1 MSSPAVPTVLPSG
14 HVAITAPP
22 AGWYPDPRGSDQLR
36 WWDGATWTV
45 QLAPRP
51 APAPEAPAAV
61 APAPVAP
68 APVEPAP
75 VAPTPVSPAAVVAP
89 PARAG
94 EAASEGL
101 VDSPGY
107 DWQRETE
114 RHAPMPSA
122 TPRAEQWQVRDVP
135 GRSGTT
141 AVWLLAFTPYFSL
154 PLLTAADV
162 LMRGTSLDGGNSA
175 ALFSG
180 LALYALVFVLATRD
194 NTVLARRGHRRRAQP
209 SWALLGALPYL
220 IVRSVNVRR
229 ESGVGSAPLW
239 VWLVNLLCAAA
250 LISTAATV
258 TGPIRDLD
266 LLPGML

>member
-14 HVAITAPP
+14 NVAIAAPT

-36 WWDGATWTV
+36 WWDGTTWTV

-51 APAPEAPAAV
+51 AS
-61 APAPVAP
+61 APAPAV
-68 APVEPAP
+68 
-75 VAPTPVSPAAVVAP
+75 PAAAAPIPVVAP
-89 PARAG
+89 PARAA

-101 VDSPGY
+101 ADSPGY

-122 TPRAEQWQVRDVP
+122 TPRVEQWHVRDVP

-141 AVWLLAFTPYFSL
+141 AVWLLAFTPYLSL
-154 PLLTAADV
+154 PLLAAADV
-162 LMRGTSLDGGNSA
+162 LTRGTSLDGGNSA
-175 ALFSG
+175 ALFAG
-180 LALYALVFVLATRD
+180 LALYALVFALATRD

-229 ESGVGSAPLW
+229 ETGAGTAPLW
-239 VWLVNLLCAAA
+239 IWVVNLLCAAA
-250 LISTAATV
+250 LIYTAATV

-266 LLPGML
+266 LLPAML

>member
-14 HVAITAPP
+14 SRAIAAPP

-36 WWDGATWTV
+36 WWDGTTWTV

-51 APAPEAPAAV
+51 P
-61 APAPVAP
+61 
-68 APVEPAP
+68 
-75 VAPTPVSPAAVVAP
+75 AP
-89 PARAG
+89 PARPSA
-94 EAASEGL
+94 AASEGL
-101 VDSPGY
+101 ADSPGY

-122 TPRAEQWQVRDVP
+122 TPRVEQWQVRDVP
-135 GRSGTT
+135 GRSGTA
-141 AVWLLAFTPYFSL
+141 AVWLLAFTPYLSL
-154 PLLTAADV
+154 PLLAAADA
-162 LMRGTSLDGGNSA
+162 LTRGTSLDGGNSA
-175 ALFSG
+175 VLFAG
-180 LALYALVFVLATRD
+180 LALYALVFALATRD
-194 NTVLARRGHRRRAQP
+194 NTVLARRGHGRRAQP

-229 ESGVGSAPLW
+229 ETGVGTVPLW
-239 VWLVNLLCAAA
+239 IWVVNLLCAAA

-266 LLPGML
+266 LLGGML